1 MPTDSLNVLV
11 VRDGRPGHEK
21 QTWGIVAALRR
32 HRVVKSAEI
41 RITPGISALFTSLSV
56 LLGARLGVPEEFFP
70 DVIIGTGTHTH
81 LTVLA
86 LKNRLGG
93 RAVTCMAPGRLL
105 RRRFD
110 LCCVPRHD
118 EIAEGGNI
126 MLTDGPPGLNSNLRQ
141 HDPAQGLILVGGVD
155 EKSHGWDNE
164 KMACRVASMVLRYP
178 HLSWTLTT
186 SPRTPAAFLDAFG
199 KISKKISV
207 RLCPFGETPP
217 GWLEQALNRSKY
229 VAVTEDSMSMI
240 FEALSAGCC
249 VGTIPVDFKKNN
261 KFVRSL
267 HELKTRDLLVTD
279 FTSPKPQA
287 DGRKFDVAGQCAAEM
302 VRRWWNG
309 A

>member
-1 MPTDSLNVLV
+1 MPTDSLRVLI

-21 QTWGIVAALRR
+21 QTRGIVAALGR

-41 RITPGISALFTSLSV
+41 PVIPVGWALFSAISV
-56 LLGARLGVPEEFFP
+56 LLGARLGIPDKFSP
-70 DVIIGTGTHTH
+70 DVIIGTGSHTH

-93 RAVTCMAPGRLL
+93 RAVTCMTPGRCL

-110 LCCVPRHD
+110 LCFVPRHD
-118 EIAEGGNI
+118 GIAESWNI
-126 MLTDGPPGLNSNLRQ
+126 LVTDGPPGLNVNLRQ
-141 HDPAQGLILVGGVD
+141 HDPSQGLILVGGVD
-155 EKSHGWDNE
+155 EKSHAWDNAE
-164 KMACRVASMVLRYP
+164 MARRVASMISRYP

-186 SPRTPAAFLDAFG
+186 SPRTPAAFLDVFR
-199 KISKKISV
+199 KISEKLSV

-240 FEALSAGCC
+240 FEALSAGCR

-267 HELKTRDLLVTD
+267 DELKNRNLLEVD
-279 FTSPKPQA
+279 FTTRELGGAES
-287 DGRKFDVAGQCAAEM
+287 DFDVAGQCAAEM
-302 VRRWWNG
+302 EKRWWPND
-309 A
+309 